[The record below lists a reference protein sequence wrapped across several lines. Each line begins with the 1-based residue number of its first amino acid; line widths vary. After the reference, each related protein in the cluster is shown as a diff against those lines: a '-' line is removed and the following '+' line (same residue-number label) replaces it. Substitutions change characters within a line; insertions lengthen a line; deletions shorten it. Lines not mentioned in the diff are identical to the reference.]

1 MSTVCYCGR
10 PDCSVTSMARDA
22 CVANLRAERDAL
34 KAQVEAVAARRAREV
49 PGGPMSD
56 KEFEDAVLL
65 TWLVAALAISVF
77 VAVLEGDV

>member
-1 MSTVCYCGR
+1 MS
-10 PDCSVTSMARDA
+10 
-22 CVANLRAERDAL
+22 
-34 KAQVEAVAARRAREV
+34 KAKAK